1 MGRVHTDQLMGSMV
15 YVEDNKVVK
24 KEKPNQVEKRKITK
38 KMHYKKKREK
48 TYESTYIFISTN
60 FKY

>member
-1 MGRVHTDQLMGSMV
+1 MV

-60 FKY
+60 FKYWNPSI